1 MRFMNK
7 ILTLGFLLFLI
18 TLNLKGQDTL
28 SLDEA
33 IQIGLKNNF
42 SIVIAQNNL
51 QIATNNNSMGNAG
64 MLPKIDATATQ
75 NNVFQDISRKD
86 GGITKES
93 NNKTASI
100 TGALQ
105 LNWTLFDGFNMFVLR
120 EQNRNLQ
127 QMGDLQLRM
136 AIEDATAS
144 IIVTYFSIALQQ
156 KLLKSLKESFTL
168 SKNRFLISKEKA
180 KIGAGY
186 ELQVIQA
193 EIDLQS
199 DSSSILRQENLIK
212 NQMIALNR
220 LLGRNVNT
228 SYSIKEV
235 QPNFIK
241 PDYSTIVEGLN
252 SQNAELLYERMN
264 LNNKELSVK
273 SLKSSRMP
281 RIALVSSYNFSSIG
295 NTTSSPESS
304 RTFGPSVGVTAS
316 ITLFNGFNLS
326 RNIKNAQLQ
335 SENQK
340 ITLMQTENIL
350 QSNLSQLY
358 NDLEL
363 ALALI
368 RTEETTM
375 SLASKNAIV
384 AVEKFRLGAIS
395 DLELRDIQKKLLDV
409 QYRYYSAL
417 LQAKSAEVEL
427 KILSGI
433 LLSELNS
440 STGK

>member
-7 ILTLGFLLFLI
+7 ILALGFLLFLI
-18 TLNLKGQDTL
+18 STNLKGQDTL
-28 SLDEA
+28 YLDDA

-42 SIVIAQNNL
+42 SIIVAQNNL
-51 QIATNNNSMGNAG
+51 QIATNNSSMGNAG
-64 MLPKIDATATQ
+64 MLPKVDANAAQ
-75 NNVFQDISRKD
+75 NNISQDIKRKD
-86 GGITKES
+86 SGTTTEY
-93 NNKTASI
+93 NNKAASM

-127 QMGDLQLRM
+127 QMGNLQLRM
-136 AIEDATAS
+136 TIEDATAS
-144 IIVTYFSIALQQ
+144 IIINYYGIALQQ
-156 KLLKSLKESFTL
+156 KLLKSLKESFVL
-168 SKNRFLISKEKA
+168 SKNRLMIAKEKT

-193 EIDLQS
+193 EIDFQT

-220 LLGRNVNT
+220 LLGRNANT
-228 SYSIKEV
+228 SFSIKDI
-235 QPNFIK
+235 QPSFAK
-241 PDYSTIVEGLN
+241 PDYNAIVEGLN

-264 LNNKELSVK
+264 VSNKELSIR
-273 SLKSSRMP
+273 SLKTSRMP
-281 RIALVSSYNFSSIG
+281 RIAFVSSYNFSSIG
-295 NTTSSPESS
+295 NSTSSPENS

-335 SENQK
+335 AQNQRVML
-340 ITLMQTENIL
+340 TQTENLL
-350 QSNLSQLY
+350 QSNLSQSY

-368 RTEETTM
+368 RTEETIM
-375 SLASKNAIV
+375 KLATKNVSV
-384 AVEKFRLGAIS
+384 ALEKYRLGAIS
-395 DLELRDIQKKLLDV
+395 DLELRDVQKKMLDA
-409 QYRYYSAL
+409 QYRFFSAQ
-417 LQAKSAEVEL
+417 LQAKTAEIDL
-427 KILSGI
+427 KILAGV
-433 LLSELNS
+433 LLNEI
-440 STGK
+440 STDKP